1 MSATLGVAREVVRV
15 ETISQRQMRNES
27 GEILRRV
34 QAGESFIITNNGVE
48 VAKLVPYASASNSD
62 RDELIARGMLVNRKT
77 HQLPWPK
84 PVKTD
89 IDLGAVL
96 DELRG
101 DR

>member
-1 MSATLGVAREVVRV
+1 M
-15 ETISQRQMRNES
+15 ETISQRQMRNAS

-48 VAKLVPYASASNSD
+48 VAQLIPYGRPSNPD
-62 RDELIARGMLVNRKT
+62 RDDLIARGILVNRKT